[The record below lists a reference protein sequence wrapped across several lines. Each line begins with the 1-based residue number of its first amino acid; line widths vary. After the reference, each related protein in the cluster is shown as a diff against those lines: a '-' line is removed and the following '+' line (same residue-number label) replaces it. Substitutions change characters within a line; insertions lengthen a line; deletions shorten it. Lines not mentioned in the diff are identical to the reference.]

1 MGVGTYS
8 DAKKLDKVA
17 EAHASYQA
25 TKEADE
31 PLLSTKE
38 IDNKIEQLEKSMYIH
53 AQNLEF
59 EKAAAIRDD
68 IDKLRLQ
75 QLSS

>member
-1 MGVGTYS
+1 MGLAYKNV
-8 DAKKLDKVA
+8 
-17 EAHASYQA
+17 QR
-25 TKEADE
+25 KE
-31 PLLSTKE
+31 
-38 IDNKIEQLEKSMYIH
+38 NVRQGNRVLEKIMYGH

-68 IDKLRLQ
+68 VAKLRLQ